1 MHIAKMI
8 LVILVGVSVAVLPA
22 AAGFAGAPQ
31 AAAMSVSMPDCDHH
45 MHTPD
50 GKTQKSDSDCMS
62 MAACVFHCFSVTGV
76 ATAAVSLVPAVGT
89 ALQPLRASDRLSP
102 QTGSLPFRPPRV

>member
-1 MHIAKMI
+1 MRIAKMI

-22 AAGFAGAPQ
+22 TAGFVGAPQ
-31 AAAMSVSMPDCDHH
+31 VASVSMPDCDHH

-50 GKTQKSDSDCMS
+50 GKTQKSVSDCMS

-76 ATAAVSLVPAVGT
+76 ATAAVSFVPAVGT
-89 ALQPLRASDRLSP
+89 ALQPLRASGLLSP

>member
-1 MHIAKMI
+1 MRIAKLI
-8 LVILVGVSVAVLPA
+8 LVTMVGVSVAVLPA
-22 AAGFAGAPQ
+22 AAGFAGVPQ
-31 AAAMSVSMPDCDHH
+31 TASVSMPDCDHH

-76 ATAAVSLVPAVGT
+76 ATAAVSFVPAVGT
-89 ALQPLRASDRLSP
+89 VLQPLRASDRLSS
-102 QTGSLPFRPPRV
+102 QTGSHPFRPPRV

>member
-1 MHIAKMI
+1 MRIAKMI

-76 ATAAVSLVPAVGT
+76 ATAAVSFVPAVGT

>member
-1 MHIAKMI
+1 MRVAKMI
-8 LVILVGVSVAVLPA
+8 LVILIGVSVAVLPA

-31 AAAMSVSMPDCDHH
+31 AAAMSMPDCDHH
-45 MHTPD
+45 MHAPD
-50 GKTQKSDSDCMS
+50 GKTQKSDSDCIS
-62 MAACVFHCFSVTGV
+62 LAACVFHCFSATGV
-76 ATAAVSLVPAVGT
+76 ATAAVSFVPVVGT

>member
-1 MHIAKMI
+1 MRIAKMI

-31 AAAMSVSMPDCDHH
+31 AAAASVSMPDCDHH

-76 ATAAVSLVPAVGT
+76 ATAVVSFAPAVGT
-89 ALQPLRASDRLSP
+89 ALQPLRASDRLSS

>member
-1 MHIAKMI
+1 MRVIKIM

-50 GKTQKSDSDCMS
+50 GKTQKSGDDCIS
-62 MAACVFHCFSVTGV
+62 MTGCVFHSFSFTGT
-76 ATAAVSLVPAVGT
+76 AAAVSFVPAVGP

>member
-1 MHIAKMI
+1 MRIAKMI

-22 AAGFAGAPQ
+22 AVGFAGAPQ
-31 AAAMSVSMPDCDHH
+31 AATASVSMPDCDHH

-62 MAACVFHCFSVTGV
+62 IAGCVFHCFSVTG
-76 ATAAVSLVPAVGT
+76 AASAAVAFVPAVGL
-89 ALQPLRASDRLSP
+89 ALQPLRASDRLSV
-102 QTGSLPFRPPRV
+102 QMGSLPFRPPRV